1 MVPGMLEEEQPWE
14 RRGGGDS
21 GPAEW
26 DAPAS
31 GAPRS
36 LRWRHKS
43 EQIDGNWSHAADEII

>member
-1 MVPGMLEEEQPWE
+1 MPGMLEEEQPWE